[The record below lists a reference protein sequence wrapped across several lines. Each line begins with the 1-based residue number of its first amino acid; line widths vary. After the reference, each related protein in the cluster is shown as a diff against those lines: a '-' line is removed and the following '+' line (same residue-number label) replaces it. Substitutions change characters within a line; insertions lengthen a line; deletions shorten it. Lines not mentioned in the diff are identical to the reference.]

1 MAKSKKAPKKK
12 VSVPTLIGV
21 GVLVLILVAGNFQQ
35 VSSLFTSSKSEK
47 RARITEPQFKKEGEL
62 DFLSSSSGNVI
73 KHIDIEVAENDAER
87 TQGLMFRKSMEES
100 RGMLFIFE
108 TEEVQGFWMRNTL
121 ISLDIIYVNAALEIV
136 KIQRRTQP
144 LSEVSLTSDVP
155 AQYVVEVIGGY
166 CTKHNIQEGD
176 LIKFVRS

>member
-1 MAKSKKAPKKK
+1 MARSKKPPKKK
-12 VSVPTLIGV
+12 ISIPTLIGI
-21 GVLVLILVAGNFQQ
+21 GVLVLILVAGNFQH
-35 VSSLFTSSKSEK
+35 VSSLFTSSKKEK
-47 RARITEPQFKKEGEL
+47 RARIREPQFKKEGEL
-62 DFLSSSSGNVI
+62 DFISSSTGEVI
-73 KHIDIEVAENDAER
+73 KHIDLEIAENDTER
-87 TQGLMFRKSMEES
+87 AQGLMFRKSMEES

-144 LSEVSLTSDVP
+144 LSEVSLTSDFP
-155 AQYVVEVIGGY
+155 AQYVVEVVGGY

-176 LIKFVRS
+176 QIKFIRS

>member
-1 MAKSKKAPKKK
+1 MARSKKPPKKK

-21 GVLVLILVAGNFQQ
+21 GVLVLILVAGNFQH
-35 VSSLFTSSKSEK
+35 VSSLFTSSKKEK

-62 DFLSSSSGNVI
+62 DFISAETGDVI
-73 KHIDIEVAENDAER
+73 QHIDIEIAENEAER

-100 RGMLFIFE
+100 RGMLFIFQ
-108 TEEVQGFWMRNTL
+108 TEKVQGFWMRNTL
-121 ISLDIIYVNAALEIV
+121 ISLDIIYVNADLEIV

-155 AQYVVEVIGGY
+155 ALYVVEVIGGY
-166 CTKHNIQEGD
+166 CTKHNIREGD
-176 LIKFVRS
+176 QIKYIKS